1 MEMNAICRMYDIK
14 FLASRLD
21 GLYGYIF
28 SDLGKGFKYKR
39 YIRLLY

>member
-1 MEMNAICRMYDIK
+1 MNEICKMSGIK

-21 GLYGYIF
+21 GFYGFIF

-39 YIRLLY
+39 YIL